1 MGIVTIG
8 ADIGQ
13 KRDPTA
19 IAVAELEW
27 RTVDGRSR
35 DHHLIRHLER
45 LPLGT
50 PYPEVAAR
58 LNAVATALRQRR
70 TGGAGGGA
78 GGSGGTLAALY
89 VDATGVGQ
97 PVVDLLTVRG
107 VRTRAVYF
115 THGDRRVTQDNGS
128 VSLGKAW
135 LVSRLQALL
144 QTGRIL
150 LPHTDEA
157 RALAKELQ
165 DYEIRVS
172 EQANDTY
179 GAFKVGTH
187 DDLVTALGL
196 AVQEAGRTQS
206 AQGAAGPPRYRAGG
220 GSVVPDC
227 ATPRGRW

>member
-1 MGIVTIG
+1 MGVVTIG

-27 RTVDGRSR
+27 RTVDGRTS

-50 PYPEVAAR
+50 PYPAVAAR
-58 LNAVATALRQRR
+58 LNAVVAALRQRR
-70 TGGAGGGA
+70 AGGTGGVGA
-78 GGSGGTLAALY
+78 GGTLAALY

-115 THGDRRVTQDNGS
+115 THGDRRVTQDDGS

-157 RALAKELQ
+157 RALARELQ

-196 AVQEAGRTQS
+196 AVQEVARTQD
-206 AQGAAGPPRYRAGG
+206 APAASGPPRYHAGG
-220 GSVVPDC
+220 GSIVPDA